1 MVISKGVLTVNKF
14 KTTMFRLKMTIGVA
28 VLALIALPPLT
39 PHIYIW
45 RLGRI
50 PLSPLQ
56 MIYVIL
62 SLEIVL
68 AVYAWGVGNWSRF
81 EPPQTSSVSAA
92 QETNS
97 PAQPP
102 GPVPTP
108 PVPQNMAPRAQP
120 PGTPPAP
127 QGGH

>member
-1 MVISKGVLTVNKF
+1 VNKF
-14 KTTMFRLKMTIGVA
+14 KTTMFRLKMAMGVA
-28 VLALIALPPLT
+28 VFALIVLPPLT
-39 PHIYIW
+39 PYIRIW

-68 AVYAWGVGNWSRF
+68 AVYAWGVGDWSRF
-81 EPPQTSSVSAA
+81 EPPQTPSVSAA
-92 QETNS
+92 QEAS
-97 PAQPP
+97 S
-102 GPVPTP
+102 PTP
-108 PVPQNMAPRAQP
+108 PVPQNVAPTAQP

>member
-1 MVISKGVLTVNKF
+1 MNKF
-14 KTTMFRLKMTIGVA
+14 KTTMFRLKMAIGVA
-28 VLALIALPPLT
+28 VLALIVLPPLT
-39 PHIYIW
+39 PYIHIW

-68 AVYAWGVGNWSRF
+68 AVYAWGVGDWSRF
-81 EPPQTSSVSAA
+81 EPPQTSSASEAG
-92 QETNS
+92 S

-102 GPVPTP
+102 GPGPTP
-108 PVPQNMAPRAQP
+108 SVTQNVVPPAQP
-120 PGTPPAP
+120 PGAPPAP

>member
-1 MVISKGVLTVNKF
+1 VNKF
-14 KTTMFRLKMTIGVA
+14 KTTMFRLKMAIGVA

-39 PHIYIW
+39 PYLSIW

-68 AVYAWGVGNWSRF
+68 AVYAWGVGDWSRF
-81 EPPQTSSVSAA
+81 EPPQSSSVSAA
-92 QETNS
+92 QEASN

-102 GPVPTP
+102 GPDPTP
-108 PVPQNMAPRAQP
+108 PGPQNVSPPAQP
-120 PGTPPAP
+120 PGMPPTPH
-127 QGGH
+127 GGN

>member
-1 MVISKGVLTVNKF
+1 VNRF
-14 KTTMFRLKMTIGVA
+14 KTTMFRLKMAIGVA
-28 VLALIALPPLT
+28 LLVLIALPPLT
-39 PHIYIW
+39 PYIYIW
-45 RLGRI
+45 GLGKI

-62 SLEIVL
+62 SVEIVL
-68 AVYAWGVGNWSRF
+68 AVYAWGVGDWSRF
-81 EPPQTSSVSAA
+81 EPPQTSSVSAV

-102 GPVPTP
+102 GPSPTP
-108 PVPQNMAPRAQP
+108 PVPQNVAPPSQP
-120 PGTPPAP
+120 PGTPPAL